1 MADPWAVQS
10 VDPDGADGWG
20 IASVERTPPKSV
32 PKRSLWGEAA
42 GFMANVNRGLL
53 IGDELAAG
61 ASALVNATTGKGPQ
75 GFRANMA
82 AQRRVEDDYR
92 ADRPKAAALGIG
104 TGNAISALVPVGQS
118 GALAAQ
124 ATRGINMA
132 RGATTSALSGAA
144 YALGD
149 RGTAQERLKAASN
162 PAMLAT
168 SAALGAGMSALAP
181 AVKKVKPAKV
191 DPDVALLNREGVSL
205 TPGQMRGGVARAA
218 EDNATSLP
226 ILGTSIADR
235 RTEGFDSFDRALI
248 NRTLKPIGEALP
260 DGMTGTEAVKYAGD
274 KLSKG
279 YETAIPGRVIR
290 ADSGFADDVRQVFD
304 GIDTLTPQATERLAD
319 ILDKRITSRLPQNG
333 KMDGELYKLIQSE
346 LDFEVNRFSG
356 ATDPD
361 MRAVGDAIQGVQ
373 SALEN
378 AARRQDPSFAAR
390 IEALDRGWAELARI
404 EAAAAKSTDL
414 SGRFTP
420 AHYRQ
425 SLVAGDNR
433 VRRRGVARGE
443 AMSQDLAGAALRVL
457 PSKVPDSGTAGRGM
471 WGILAS
477 APGAALGAMTGGGVG
492 ALAGIGGTA
501 AGLSALS
508 KAAYSPRAIDAAN
521 QALSAKVGSAAQSQA
536 LNDLKAMAA
545 NSPEARRVLN
555 TVLTRLGV
563 SVGAGAAAGWAPA
576 GLESVEVGGKTYWP
590 DGRITDAQR

>member
-10 VDPDGADGWG
+10 VEPDGAGEWAV
-20 IASVERTPPKSV
+20 ASVERAPPKSA
-32 PKRSLWGEAA
+32 PKRNLWGEAT

-61 ASALVNATTGKGPQ
+61 ASALVNAATGKGPQ

-191 DPDVALLNREGVSL
+191 DPDVALLNQEGVSL

-218 EDNATSLP
+218 EDSATSLP
-226 ILGTSIADR
+226 ILGTSVAER
-235 RTEGFDSFDRALI
+235 RTEGIRSFNRATL
-248 NRTLKPIGEALP
+248 NRALKPIGDSVPE
-260 DGMTGTEAVKYAGD
+260 GMSGTEAIQYAGD
-274 KLSKG
+274 RLSKG
-279 YETAIPGRVIR
+279 YDDAIPGRMIR
-290 ADSGFADDVRQVFD
+290 ADSGFADDVRKALD
-304 GIDTLTPQATERLAD
+304 NIDTLTPQAVERLSN
-319 ILDKRITSRLPQNG
+319 ILDQRVTSRLPQNG
-333 KMDGELYKLIQSE
+333 AMDGAMYKQIQSD
-346 LDFEVNRFSG
+346 LDYEVSRFSG

-361 MRAVGDAIQGVQ
+361 LRAVGDVIQGVQ
-373 SALEN
+373 SALEG
-378 AARRQDPSFAAR
+378 AARRQDPKFAAR
-390 IEALDRGWAELARI
+390 IDALDRGWAELARI
-404 EAAAAKSTDL
+404 ESAASKSADL
-414 SGRFTP
+414 SGMFTP
-420 AHYRQ
+420 AQYRQ
-425 SLVAGDNR
+425 AIVSADKR

-443 AMSQDLAGAALRVL
+443 ALSQDLASAALRVL
-457 PSKVPDSGTAGRGM
+457 PSKIPDSGTAGRGM

-477 APGAALGAMTGGGVG
+477 APGAALGAVTGGGVG

-508 KAAYSPRAIDAAN
+508 KGVYSPRAIEAAN

-536 LNDLKAMAA
+536 LNDLQAMAA